1 MSEVEKKEMPFLIHN
16 DIKYKQEDL
25 TEEQASWA
33 LKIRMCNESL
43 ANLQNAYNE
52 YMLKQDYK
60 NMCIKGFEQSLE
72 QKEDNK
78 EE

>member
-1 MSEVEKKEMPFLIHN
+1 MSKEKKEVPFLIHDGN
-16 DIKYKQEDL
+16 EYKQEDL
-25 TEEQASWA
+25 TEEQISWA

-43 ANLQNAYNE
+43 GNLQNAYNE

-60 NMCIKGFEQSLE
+60 NMCVKGFEATLE
-72 QKEDNK
+72 QEEDNK